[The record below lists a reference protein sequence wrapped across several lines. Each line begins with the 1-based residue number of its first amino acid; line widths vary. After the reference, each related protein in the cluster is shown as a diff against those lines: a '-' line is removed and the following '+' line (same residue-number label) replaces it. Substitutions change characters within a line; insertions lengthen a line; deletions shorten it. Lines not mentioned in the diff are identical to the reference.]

1 MGFFGVKIM
10 GNIFGIIPIIA
21 QERMVPI
28 LLKIRAS
35 KLQSLRARG
44 RMSNVQCVD
53 KETFST
59 SAGSQEVS

>member
-35 KLQSLRARG
+35 KLLSEQ
-44 RMSNVQCVD
+44 
-53 KETFST
+53 E
-59 SAGSQEVS
+59 AG